1 MPEMPEG
8 ISNLRHAIDQLDE
21 QILDLLQQRA
31 QLAQQVFEHKRA
43 QGEGGNSYR
52 PQREAQVLDSVLR
65 YKQANYGDAGLQAQ
79 HLGFIFRE
87 IISACLSLEQSIKVG
102 YLGPEGTFTQAAAL
116 RNFGHSCQL
125 QPLSSIAQIFAGVK
139 SKEFNFGVVPIE
151 NSNEGMVGISLRLL
165 EQMDLY
171 IIGEVILPI
180 QQHLLAPAGV
190 ELAAIKQ
197 VYAHQQSLG
206 QCQNWLSTHLPT
218 ARLVETRSN
227 AEAARLVSERS
238 TDDSAALGAAICA
251 EIYQLSVL
259 AARTEDNPNNFTRFV
274 VIGDYPAPAGDN
286 DKTSLV
292 ISADNKPGALY
303 RLLKCFYDEQLDMTR
318 LESQPV
324 ANSSWQY
331 KFFIDCR
338 GHIDNPAL
346 QRCFSEL
353 QKHSLSI
360 KHLGSYPA
368 ARELGNNQDS
378 WQ

>member
-52 PQREAQVLDSVLR
+52 PQREAQVLDAVLR

-238 TDDSAALGAAICA
+238 ADDSAALGAAICA

-274 VIGDYPAPAGDN
+274 VIGDYPAQAGDN

-346 QRCFSEL
+346 QRCFGEL

-368 ARELGNNQDS
+368 ARDLDNSKGN
-378 WQ
+378 

>member
-21 QILDLLQQRA
+21 QIVGLLQQRA

-52 PQREAQVLDSVLR
+52 PQREAQVLDAVLR

-238 TDDSAALGAAICA
+238 ADDSAALGAAICA

-274 VIGDYPAPAGDN
+274 VIGDYPAQAGDN

-346 QRCFSEL
+346 QRCFGEL

-368 ARELGNNQDS
+368 ARDLDNSKGN
-378 WQ
+378 

>member
-238 TDDSAALGAAICA
+238 ADDSAALGAAICA

-274 VIGDYPAPAGDN
+274 VIGDYPAQAGDN

-346 QRCFSEL
+346 QRCFGEL

-368 ARELGNNQDS
+368 ARDLDNSKGN
-378 WQ
+378 